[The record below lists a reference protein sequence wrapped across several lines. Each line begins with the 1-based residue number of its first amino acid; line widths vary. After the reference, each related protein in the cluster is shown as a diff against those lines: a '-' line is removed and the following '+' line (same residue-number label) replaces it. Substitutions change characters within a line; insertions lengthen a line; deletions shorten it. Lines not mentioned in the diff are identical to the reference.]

1 MNADILIVDDEED
14 IRALI
19 QGILQDEGYKT
30 REAAH
35 AKGAYAQIEKA
46 APDLIVLDIWLQGS
60 DQDGMEILAKVKEDH
75 PYLPVLMI
83 SGHGTIETAVG
94 AIKQGAYDFIEKPFK
109 ADRLL
114 LMIHRAIEA
123 SRLRRE
129 NDTLR
134 QKVEGP
140 LEMIGDSPASKTLR
154 QNIDRIA
161 KANSRV
167 LITGESGSGKEV
179 AARMIHRLSE
189 RTDGPFMA
197 LNCAI
202 LHPERIEEELF
213 GTEKE
218 GVIRSGVLERAN
230 GGTLL
235 LDEVADMPLET
246 QGKIVRLL
254 QDQHFIRLGGRESIP
269 FDVRVI
275 ASTGRMLTDEIQSG
289 NFREDLYYRLNV
301 VPLDI
306 APLRERPQDVA
317 ALITHFAQLYSS
329 QSGQKVPTFSDEALA
344 TLKSY
349 RWPGNIRQ
357 LRNVVEWAVIMKA
370 GQGEGNIMPAD
381 LPPEISGRLK
391 SEEKNADTAA
401 PSQEMLS
408 LSLRDARE
416 SFERHYLLSQVTR
429 FGGNISE
436 TAKFVGME
444 RSALHRKLKSLDIST
459 SEKQDEPAP
468 ESNSERK
475 RA

>member
-1 MNADILIVDDEED
+1 MKADILIVDDEED

-19 QGILQDEGYKT
+19 QGILEDEGYKT

-35 AKGAYAQIEKA
+35 AKAAYAQIEKG
-46 APDLIVLDIWLQGS
+46 APDLIILDIWLQGS
-60 DQDGMEILAKVKEDH
+60 DQDGMQILASVKQAH
-75 PYLPVLMI
+75 PYVPVLMI
-83 SGHGTIETAVG
+83 SGHGTIETAVN

-114 LMIHRAIEA
+114 LMIQRALET
-123 SRLRRE
+123 SSLKRE

-134 QKVEGP
+134 KKVDGP
-140 LEMIGDSPASKTLR
+140 IEMVGESPSTKSLR
-154 QNIDRIA
+154 QNIERIA

-167 LITGESGSGKEV
+167 IVSGESGTGKEV
-179 AARMIHRLSE
+179 AARLIHRLSE
-189 RTDGPFMA
+189 RASGPFLA

-213 GTEKE
+213 GSEKD
-218 GVIRSGVLERAN
+218 GIVRQGVLERAQ

-235 LDEVADMPLET
+235 LDEVSDMPLET

-254 QDQHFIRLGGRESIP
+254 QDQNFTRIGGAKSVP
-269 FDVRVI
+269 FDVRVM
-275 ASTGRMLTDEIQSG
+275 ASTSRDLPEEIRNG

-306 APLRERPQDVA
+306 NPLRDRPQDIP
-317 ALITHFAQLYSS
+317 ALIDHFARLYSD
-329 QSGQKVPTFSDEALA
+329 QSGQPAPTFTAEAQSA
-344 TLKSY
+344 LKTY

-357 LRNVVEWAVIMKA
+357 LRNVVEWVVIMKG
-370 GQGEGNIMPAD
+370 GQGDAVTPD
-381 LPPEISGRLK
+381 QLPPEITGRLK
-391 SEEKNADTAA
+391 RDGQDDGTSTEDF
-401 PSQEMLS
+401 MS
-408 LSLRDARE
+408 LSLREARE
-416 SFERHYLLSQVTR
+416 SFERQYLLSQVSR

-444 RSALHRKLKSLDIST
+444 RSALHRKLKTLDIS
-459 SEKQDEPAP
+459 SNEKHDETAP
-468 ESNSERK
+468 ESKSERK

>member
-1 MNADILIVDDEED
+1 MKADILIVDDEED

-19 QGILQDEGYKT
+19 QGILEDEGYKT

-35 AKGAYAQIEKA
+35 AKGAYAQIEKG

-60 DQDGMEILAKVKEDH
+60 DQDGMQILASVKQAH
-75 PYLPVLMI
+75 PYVPVLMI
-83 SGHGTIETAVG
+83 SGHGTIETAVN

-109 ADRLL
+109 SDRLL
-114 LMIHRAIEA
+114 LMIQRALEA
-123 SRLRRE
+123 SSLKRE

-134 QKVEGP
+134 KKVDGP
-140 LEMIGDSPASKTLR
+140 IEMVGESPATKSLR
-154 QNIDRIA
+154 QNIERIA

-167 LITGESGSGKEV
+167 IVSGESGTGKEV
-179 AARMIHRLSE
+179 AARLIHKMSDRAS
-189 RTDGPFMA
+189 GPFLA

-213 GTEKE
+213 GSEKD
-218 GVIRSGVLERAN
+218 GIVRQGVLERAN

-235 LDEVADMPLET
+235 LDEVSDMPLET

-254 QDQHFIRLGGRESIP
+254 QDQSFVRIGGSKVVP
-269 FDVRVI
+269 FDVRVM
-275 ASTGRMLTDEIQSG
+275 ASTSRTLPDEIRDG

-306 APLRERPQDVA
+306 VPLRDRPQDVA
-317 ALITHFAQLYSS
+317 SLIDHFARLYSD
-329 QSGQKVPTFSDEALA
+329 QSGQPAPTFSAEALA
-344 TLKSY
+344 ALKTY

-357 LRNVVEWAVIMKA
+357 LRNVVEWVVIMKGGQA
-370 GQGEGNIMPAD
+370 GDVTPDQ
-381 LPPEISGRLK
+381 LPPEITGRLK
-391 SEEKNADTAA
+391 REGQDDSTA
-401 PSQEMLS
+401 PDDFMS

-416 SFERHYLLSQVTR
+416 SFERQYLLSQVAR

-444 RSALHRKLKSLDIST
+444 RSALHRKLKTLDIS
-459 SEKQDEPAP
+459 SGEKQDEPAP
-468 ESNSERK
+468 ESTKSERK

>member
-19 QGILQDEGYKT
+19 QGILEDEGYKV

-35 AKGAYAQIEKA
+35 AKGAYTQIEKG

-60 DQDGMEILAKVKEDH
+60 DQDGMQILSRVKEDH

-83 SGHGTIETAVG
+83 SGHGTIETAVN

-114 LMIHRAIEA
+114 LMIQRALEA
-123 SRLRRE
+123 SALRRE

-140 LEMIGDSPASKTLR
+140 LEMVGDSSVTRTLR
-154 QNIDRIA
+154 QNIERIA

-167 LITGESGSGKEV
+167 LVGGESGTGKEV

-189 RTDGPFMA
+189 RNRGPFMA

-218 GVIRSGVLERAN
+218 GVIRAGVLERAN

-235 LDEVADMPLET
+235 LDEVSDMPLET

-254 QDQHFIRLGGRESIP
+254 QDQSFVRLGGRAAVP

-275 ASTGRMLTDEIQSG
+275 ASTSRLLTDEISNG

-306 APLRERPQDVA
+306 APLRDRPQDVPG
-317 ALITHFAQLYSS
+317 LIDHFTRLYSS
-329 QSGQKVPTFSDEALA
+329 QSGQPVPTFSAEALT
-344 TLKSY
+344 TLKAY

-370 GQGEGNIMPAD
+370 GKGEGDITSD
-381 LPPEISGRLK
+381 HLPPEITGKLK
-391 SEEKNADTAA
+391 REGNGEEGIG
-401 PSQEMLS
+401 QEDFMS
-408 LSLRDARE
+408 LSLREARE
-416 SFERHYLLSQVTR
+416 SFERQYLLSQVGR

-444 RSALHRKLKSLDIST
+444 RSALHRKLKSLDISA
-459 SEKQDEPAP
+459 SEKQDDPSP
-468 ESNSERK
+468 ETKPERK

>member
-1 MNADILIVDDEED
+1 MATTADILIVDDEED

-19 QGILQDEGYKT
+19 QGILEDEGYKT

-35 AKGAYAQIEKA
+35 AKGAYAQIEKG

-60 DQDGMEILAKVKEDH
+60 DQDGMQILSKVKENH

-83 SGHGTIETAVG
+83 SGHGTIETAVN

-114 LMIHRAIEA
+114 LMIQRALEA
-123 SRLRRE
+123 SSLKRE

-134 QKVEGP
+134 KKVDGP
-140 LEMIGDSPASKTLR
+140 IEMVGDSPATKSLR
-154 QNIDRIA
+154 QTIERIA

-167 LITGESGSGKEV
+167 MVSGESGTGKEV
-179 AARMIHRLSE
+179 AARLIHRLSD
-189 RTDGPFMA
+189 RATAPFMA

-213 GTEKE
+213 GTEKD
-218 GVIRSGVLERAN
+218 GIIRQGVLERAH

-235 LDEVADMPLET
+235 LDEVSDMPLET

-254 QDQHFIRLGGRESIP
+254 QDQSFVRLGGHSAVP
-269 FDVRVI
+269 FDVRVM
-275 ASTGRMLTDEIQSG
+275 ASTSRDLPEEIRNG

-306 APLRERPQDVA
+306 APLRDRPQDIA
-317 ALITHFAQLYSS
+317 ALIDHFAKLYSD
-329 QSGQKVPTFSDEALA
+329 QSGQPAPSFSPEALTA
-344 TLKSY
+344 LKTY

-357 LRNVVEWAVIMKA
+357 LRNVVEWVVIMNA
-370 GQGEGNIMPAD
+370 GQGGAVGPDN
-381 LPPEISGRLK
+381 LPPEITGRLK
-391 SEEKNADTAA
+391 REGQEEGASPEDF
-401 PSQEMLS
+401 MS

-416 SFERHYLLSQVTR
+416 SFERQYLLSQVAR

-444 RSALHRKLKSLDIST
+444 RSALHRKLKTLDISA
-459 SEKQDEPAP
+459 SEKQDEASS
-468 ESNSERK
+468 ESKSERK

>member
-19 QGILQDEGYKT
+19 QGILEDEGYKT

-35 AKGAYAQIEKA
+35 AKGAYAAIEKA

-60 DQDGMEILAKVKEDH
+60 DQDGMEILSRVKESH

-114 LMIHRAIEA
+114 MMIHRALES

-140 LEMIGDSPASKTLR
+140 LDMIGDSPASKTLK
-154 QNIDRIA
+154 QNIERIA

-189 RTDGPFMA
+189 RRDRPFMA

-213 GTEKE
+213 GTEHD
-218 GVIRSGVLERAN
+218 GVVRPGVLERAN

-254 QDQHFIRLGGRESIP
+254 QDQNFIRLGGRESVP
-269 FDVRVI
+269 FDVRVM
-275 ASTGRMLTDEIQSG
+275 ASTGRTLTDEISNG

-301 VPLDI
+301 VPLEI
-306 APLRERPQDVA
+306 A
-317 ALITHFAQLYSS
+317 ALRDRALDIPALIDHFAKLYSS
-329 QSGQKVPTFSDEALA
+329 QSGQKVPTFSSEALT
-344 TLKSY
+344 TLKGY
-349 RWPGNIRQ
+349 KWPGNVRQ

-370 GQGEGNIMPAD
+370 GQGQGDITPSD
-381 LPPEISGRLK
+381 LPPEITGKLK
-391 SEEKNADTAA
+391 NEGSQGEPA
-401 PSQEMLS
+401 PSQELLS

-416 SFERHYLLSQVTR
+416 SFERQYLLSQVAR

-444 RSALHRKLKSLDIST
+444 RSALHRKLKSLDISA
-459 SEKQDEPAP
+459 SEKQDDTTP
-468 ESNSERK
+468 ESNPERK

>member
-19 QGILQDEGYKT
+19 QGILEDEGYKT

-35 AKGAYAQIEKA
+35 AKGAYAQIEKG
-46 APDLIVLDIWLQGS
+46 APDLIILDIWLQGS
-60 DQDGMEILAKVKEDH
+60 DQDGMQILAAVKQAH
-75 PYLPVLMI
+75 PYVPVLMI
-83 SGHGTIETAVG
+83 SGHGTIETAVN

-114 LMIHRAIEA
+114 LMIQRALEN
-123 SRLRRE
+123 SSLKRE

-134 QKVEGP
+134 KKVDGATD
-140 LEMIGDSPASKTLR
+140 MVGDSPATKSLR
-154 QNIDRIA
+154 QNIERIA

-167 LITGESGSGKEV
+167 IVSGESGTGKEV

-189 RTDGPFMA
+189 RAGGPFLA

-213 GTEKE
+213 GSEKD
-218 GVIRSGVLERAN
+218 GIVRQGVLERAH

-235 LDEVADMPLET
+235 LDEVSDMPLET

-254 QDQHFIRLGGRESIP
+254 QDQNFVRLGGSKAVP
-269 FDVRVI
+269 FDVRVM
-275 ASTGRMLTDEIQSG
+275 ASTSRDLPDEIRNG

-306 APLRERPQDVA
+306 APLRERPQDIA
-317 ALITHFAQLYSS
+317 SLIDHFAQHYSD
-329 QSGQKVPTFSDEALA
+329 QSGQPVPVFSAEALA
-344 TLKSY
+344 ALKAY

-357 LRNVVEWAVIMKA
+357 LRNVVEWVVIMKG
-370 GQGEGNIMPAD
+370 GQNGAVTPD
-381 LPPEISGRLK
+381 QLPPEITGRLK
-391 SEEKNADTAA
+391 REGQDETA
-401 PSQEMLS
+401 SSDDFMS
-408 LSLRDARE
+408 LSLREARE
-416 SFERHYLLSQVTR
+416 SFERQYLLSQVAR
-429 FGGNISE
+429 FSGNISE

-444 RSALHRKLKSLDIST
+444 RSALHRKLKTLDIS
-459 SEKQDEPAP
+459 SAEKQDETAP
-468 ESNSERK
+468 ESKSERK

>member
-1 MNADILIVDDEED
+1 MNTDILIVDDEED

-19 QGILQDEGYKT
+19 QGILEDEGYKT

-35 AKGAYAQIEKA
+35 AKGAYAQIEKG
-46 APDLIVLDIWLQGS
+46 APDLIILDIWLQGS
-60 DQDGMEILAKVKEDH
+60 DQDGMQILAKVKQEH

-83 SGHGTIETAVG
+83 SGHGTIETAVN

-114 LMIHRAIEA
+114 LMIQRALEA
-123 SRLRRE
+123 SSLKRE

-134 QKVEGP
+134 KKVEGP
-140 LEMIGDSPASKTLR
+140 IEMVGDSPATKALR
-154 QNIDRIA
+154 QGIDRIA

-167 LITGESGSGKEV
+167 MVSGESGTGKEI
-179 AARMIHRLSE
+179 AARMIHRLSD
-189 RTDGPFMA
+189 RAGGPFLA

-213 GTEKE
+213 GSEKE
-218 GVIRSGVLERAN
+218 GIVRQGVLERAN

-235 LDEVADMPLET
+235 LDEVSDMPLET

-254 QDQHFIRLGGRESIP
+254 QDQNFVRLGGSKAVP
-269 FDVRVI
+269 FDVRVM
-275 ASTGRMLTDEIQSG
+275 ASTSRDLNEEIRNG

-301 VPLDI
+301 VPLLV
-306 APLRERPQDVA
+306 APLRERPQDIP
-317 ALITHFAQLYSS
+317 ALIDHFVRLYSD
-329 QSGQKVPTFSDEALA
+329 QTGQPAPTFSPETLSALKA
-344 TLKSY
+344 Y

-357 LRNVVEWAVIMKA
+357 LRNVVEGVVIMNG
-370 GQGEGNIMPAD
+370 GQAD
-381 LPPEISGRLK
+381 IPVTPDQLPPEITGRLK
-391 SEEKNADTAA
+391 RDGQGDESAA
-401 PSQEMLS
+401 QDDFMS

-416 SFERHYLLSQVTR
+416 SFERQYLLSQVAR

-444 RSALHRKLKSLDIST
+444 RSALHRKLKTLDISA
-459 SEKQDEPAP
+459 SEKQDEGTADSPK
-468 ESNSERK
+468 SERK